1 MDTEGPY
8 AKLTIFL
15 IVLALIILNA
25 LINMIFSSLT
35 SLNHQKLRDMVENGD
50 EKAKDVLKIS
60 QDQQRLMLSQNFQDA
75 VLSIF
80 TMAYLLLNIQES
92 LRRFLNRE
100 SDFMQILIIIF
111 MIIVFVVIKRIFA
124 NMIPQRIGIRNPYI
138 ISKKTAGFAKFILFL
153 TKPFVSFVNKST
165 NLIMNVFGIESKAIE
180 KEVTA
185 EQIKSI
191 VQVGEDQGVLRP
203 LESKMINSI
212 MEFDDVWAEEIMT
225 ARPEVFMI
233 DIKDRDR
240 KYLDE
245 FIKLKHSRIPVYDD
259 EVDNILG
266 IIYTKDYLLEAIDV
280 GIASVDIRKLIK
292 PAFFVPEK
300 IETDKLFSQMQKDH
314 THMAILIDEYGGFSG
329 IVTMEDLVEE
339 IVGDMDDTFDKD
351 LPDIRTSTKGSYIVK
366 GSTSIKD
373 LNDILGLDIDE
384 ENDQYDTVGGF
395 IIDKLGFIPDDDC
408 DQAVNYKDYEFKIL
422 YIEDTRIK
430 IVRIKKLNKSDQNLD
445 ENIKKT
451 EKNTTN

>member
-245 FIKLKHSRIPVYDD
+245 FIKLKHSRIPVYDE

>member
-138 ISKKTAGFAKFILFL
+138 ISKKTAGFAKFILLL

-280 GIASVDIRKLIK
+280 GIKSVDIRKLIK

-329 IVTMEDLVEE
+329 LVTMEDLVEE

-384 ENDQYDTVGGF
+384 ENDQFDTVGGF

-408 DQAVNYKDYEFKIL
+408 DQAVIYKDYEFKIL

-430 IVRIKKLNKSDQNLD
+430 IVRVKKINKSEKNLD

-451 EKNTTN
+451 EKKHY

>member
-280 GIASVDIRKLIK
+280 GIKSVDIRKLIK

-329 IVTMEDLVEE
+329 LVTMEDLVEE

-395 IIDKLGFIPDDDC
+395 IIDRLGFIPDDDC
-408 DQAVNYKDYEFKIL
+408 DQAVIYKDYEFKIL

-445 ENIKKT
+445 ENIK
-451 EKNTTN
+451 NTTN

>member
-245 FIKLKHSRIPVYDD
+245 FIKLKHSRIPVYDE

-329 IVTMEDLVEE
+329 LVTMEDLVEE

-395 IIDKLGFIPDDDC
+395 IIDRLGFIPDDDC
-408 DQAVNYKDYEFKIL
+408 DQAVIYKDYEFKIL